1 MQPKTYHQI
10 SVDYNRYLLI
20 PTDIDPQAFF
30 NQLHDDA
37 SKIFKQRI
45 KQHQEFIIS
54 VITKELEHATDK
66 LGELDVAPAIDKLSQ
81 TDDLIEKSIIG
92 DKNAKQ
98 FNPKIESIIHL
109 LIANIQTKLIKE
121 IHYAPEQDAL
131 FPHKE
136 ALRHSYRNYDKI
148 LAFYQEQLKLAQEN
162 PDVYLQRITQDQ
174 LKLDNVINVCL
185 VDFIQEHEQ
194 YQSVQYIKTD
204 QNLAVDDITFRV
216 YDDYYDYDDYD
227 F

>member
-1 MQPKTYHQI
+1 MCFSALQLTI
-10 SVDYNRYLLI
+10 SV
-20 PTDIDPQAFF
+20 
-30 NQLHDDA
+30 
-37 SKIFKQRI
+37 
-45 KQHQEFIIS
+45 
-54 VITKELEHATDK
+54 VTKELEHAIDR
-66 LGELDVAPAIDKLSQ
+66 LEELDVAPAIDKLSQ

-92 DKNAKQ
+92 DENAKQ

-109 LIANIQTKLIKE
+109 LIANIQAKLIKE
-121 IHYAPEQDAL
+121 IRYAPEQDVL

-136 ALRHSYRNYDKI
+136 ALRNSYRNYDKI

-174 LKLDNVINVCL
+174 LRLDNVINVCL
-185 VDFIQEHEQ
+185 ADFIQEHKQ

-216 YDDYYDYDDYD
+216 YEDYGDYDD